1 MDASEKWP
9 LASKL
14 DKEGKIVL
22 CSGDG
27 RCWHWLGR
35 ETAAKGL
42 CWTGRVAVR
51 AMVDWSFRSQCGRLG
66 KRKNEVKEEEQLVE
80 ESIKSSQA
88 TCSFVE
94 LPHSGSNA
102 EVNN

>member
-1 MDASEKWP
+1 M
-9 LASKL
+9 
-14 DKEGKIVL
+14 
-22 CSGDG
+22 
-27 RCWHWLGR
+27 
-35 ETAAKGL
+35 
-42 CWTGRVAVR
+42 
-51 AMVDWSFRSQCGRLG
+51 DWSFRSQCGRLG
-66 KRKNEVKEEEQLVE
+66 KRKDEEKEEEEQLVE